1 MKKDMMAVSLNNIG
15 ACVELISEGKPAPV
29 MQIMEELERD
39 VISQALIMTHA
50 NIRGAAFLLGMKYTT
65 LYAKIRKHGLRLT
78 KAVRFCQNSSDSGV
92 EWLDR

>member
-1 MKKDMMAVSLNNIG
+1 MKKDALAVSLNNID

-78 KAVRFCQNSSDSGV
+78 KAVRFCQNSSDSDV